1 MPFEFWFTLAL
12 LVVMTVILVK
22 EKLEISI
29 TVFSVL
35 LLLIVGE
42 VVTVDEAFSGF
53 SNIGVL
59 SIALLFVVAGAL
71 QTTGFINQIN
81 KFIYGRA
88 DAPNFK
94 KLLRLMLPVTL
105 MSSFMNNTPIVA
117 ILIPSVKKWASKNN
131 LSVSK
136 FLIPLSYAAIFG
148 GMCTLIGTSTNLI
161 VHGLMIEHGYEGFS
175 FFELTKVGLPVAIVG
190 TLYLIVVSP
199 KLLPNRKEPFFEIDE
214 HTRDYVIELKV
225 TEEYPNVGSTI
236 EQCGLRHLKGLFLF
250 QIERNGEVIAPAS
263 PEEVIRVNDRL
274 FFTGIPETILE
285 LQKTPGLQLIK
296 DPAFD
301 LKNYDS
307 DKIQAY
313 EAVVSHSSPLVGKRV
328 KESNF
333 RGKYNSV
340 ILAIHRNGERIK
352 KKIGDIVIEAG
363 DTLLILGPKKFF
375 NEWYHN
381 KDFYLISSAPEI
393 YSKPSKQ
400 AWFSV
405 GVLLVMIL
413 MIVLDVVPL
422 ISAAG
427 LAAVV
432 LILTRSIS
440 PQNAKN
446 MIDWKVLIVIGS
458 AFGIAGG
465 IENSGIA
472 KFMADIIVSVGSKI
486 GTIGVLIGI
495 YVITSIY
502 NTIITSN
509 ATSALIFPIALS
521 SALAVNADVNAFA
534 ITVAIASA
542 ASFASPLSYQTNLMV
557 YGPGGYKFKDYL
569 KVGAPLQALV
579 GIVAIILI
587 QHFYL

>member
-1 MPFEFWFTLAL
+1 
-12 LVVMTVILVK
+12 
-22 EKLEISI
+22 
-29 TVFSVL
+29 
-35 LLLIVGE
+35 
-42 VVTVDEAFSGF
+42 
-53 SNIGVL
+53 
-59 SIALLFVVAGAL
+59 
-71 QTTGFINQIN
+71 
-81 KFIYGRA
+81 
-88 DAPNFK
+88 
-94 KLLRLMLPVTL
+94 
-105 MSSFMNNTPIVA
+105 MNNTPIVA
-117 ILIPSVKKWASKNN
+117 ILIPSIKRWASKNN

-161 VHGLMIEHGYEGFS
+161 VHGLMLEHGYQGFS
-175 FFELTKVGLPVAIVG
+175 FFELTKVGLPVAAVG
-190 TLYLIVVSP
+190 MIYILTIGQR
-199 KLLPNRKEPFFEIDE
+199 LLPNRKEPFFEIDE
-214 HTRDYVIELKV
+214 NTRDYVIELKV
-225 TEEYPNVGSTI
+225 TGDYPNVGKTI

-250 QIERNGEVIAPAS
+250 QIERNWEVIAPAS
-263 PEEVIRVNDRL
+263 PDEIIKVGDRL

-328 KESNF
+328 KDSNF

-352 KKIGDIVIEAG
+352 SKIGDIVIEAG
-363 DTLLILGPKKFF
+363 DTLLILGPRKFF
-375 NEWYHN
+375 NEWYYN
-381 KDFYLISSAPEI
+381 KDFYLISSAPEV

-413 MIVLDVVPL
+413 LIVFNIVPL

-427 LAAVV
+427 LAAVI
-432 LILTRSIS
+432 LIITKSIS

-458 AFGIAGG
+458 AFGIAVG

-472 KFMADIIVSVGSKI
+472 GFMADIIVGVGSKI
-486 GTIGVLIGI
+486 GTIGVLVGI
-495 YVITSIY
+495 YAITSIY

-521 SALAVNADVNAFA
+521 SALAVNADVNAFG
-534 ITVAIASA
+534 ITVAVASA

-569 KVGAPLQALV
+569 KIGAPLQILV
-579 GIVAIILI
+579 GIFAILLI
-587 QHFYL
+587 NFFYL